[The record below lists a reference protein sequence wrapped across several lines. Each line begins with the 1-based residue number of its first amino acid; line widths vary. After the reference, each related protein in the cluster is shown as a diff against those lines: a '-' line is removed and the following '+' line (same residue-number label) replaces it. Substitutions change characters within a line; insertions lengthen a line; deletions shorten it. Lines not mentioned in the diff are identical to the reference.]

1 VAIVSIGRTT
11 YLETRRVDHPAG
23 GGEAL
28 AALTDALTAE
38 AGRAPLLLV
47 VDDLHWARHLDARAH
62 DAARRSSGA

>member
-11 YLETRRVDHPAG
+11 DLETRRVDRPAG

-28 AALTDALTAE
+28 AALTDALTPE

-47 VDDLHWARHLDARAH
+47 VELLSELVEEPVA
-62 DAARRSSGA
+62 